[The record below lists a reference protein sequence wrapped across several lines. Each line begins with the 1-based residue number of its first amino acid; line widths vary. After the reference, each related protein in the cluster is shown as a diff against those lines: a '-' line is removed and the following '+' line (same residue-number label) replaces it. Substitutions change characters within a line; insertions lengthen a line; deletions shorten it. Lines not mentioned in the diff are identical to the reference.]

1 MKTAWQKWTACLLA
15 TLMVLG
21 SVFAGPGVAAWAAG
35 PDDGNAAALPS
46 SAAEPGRETI
56 NFNNDWLYYKG
67 DITGAEAVDFEDS
80 EWLYVNLPHST
91 IHYTPDNYYQK
102 DLGVFWYRKHFTVPE
117 EMQGKKLYITFEAAM
132 QAAEVWLN
140 GEKVGSHQGGYTA
153 FVIDLTDFVSYGEEN
168 VIAVRIDTRPNT
180 AFNPG
185 KTNPDFQ
192 YFGGLYR
199 NVYLTAMD
207 TLHVSDAVYEN
218 EAAGGGLFLTAPS
231 VTKESATVKA
241 QTDVKNE
248 GAQAEDTTVRTE
260 IVDEDGS
267 VVATKEDTAS
277 IEAGERYAFTQELV
291 VENPR
296 LWSVNTP
303 ELYTVRTTVL
313 TGDTVRDSLETTYGI
328 RKVEWK
334 RDGCYIN
341 DEFVELNG
349 VNLHSETGML
359 GNAQSNDAIFEEI
372 RRLKEWGF
380 DFIRMSHYPHAPA
393 FYAACDKYGVAVI
406 DCLSGWQQ
414 FVNTDSFKNATYQE
428 VRDMFHMN
436 RNHCSIIAWEPSL
449 NESGYNQ
456 AWAEEVH
463 RISHEEY
470 PEDGDSRIYTGGW
483 RYWNV
488 FDMGVGTPQA
498 NVIGDAATYS
508 DKPVIVSEYGD
519 WNYGGYTST
528 TRVTREPAHTKFNGG
543 DEGMLIQ
550 CDNLQESMALN
561 RSQEWGGAYAYW
573 QYADYAGFDTT
584 DLTYCGVVDIY
595 RIPKFSA
602 YFVQSQ
608 RDADI
613 DLSEYGID
621 TGPMVFVANSW
632 ASDSPDQVRVFSNC
646 DEVELFVNGESIGRQ
661 TPDTQMWGP
670 HGDGSP
676 NNYPAEGAGKY
687 ISTENLKHPPF
698 TFDLSA
704 YTPGEGTITAVGYID
719 GQQVAEYV
727 RRAPEEA
734 AQLTLEA
741 ENDEPLKLDGSTAK
755 LVWVD
760 VRDANG
766 TVVNT
771 ADNAIT
777 FSVDG
782 PGIVVGDKT
791 EADEGQATKTIT
803 ALGGQMGVWV
813 RSKRGSGDIT
823 LTATSNGLTTAT
835 LTIPTETVEGLPE
848 VPEGGDADEADYV
861 APEQPATDNLF
872 LNKPASASSEN
883 TSSQL
888 GVEAAERAN
897 DGDETTK
904 WCARVTDTSDSSVG
918 PHWWQ
923 VDMGDTYN
931 LESVEI
937 LFEMNTNYKY
947 QIAVSDSPDMTQ
959 ADVVVD
965 RSSNAESVQRVTENI
980 DRECRY
986 VRVYVNCP
994 ASNIWPCILEVKGVG
1009 ESLNTNVALG
1019 KDATASREGSGHPA
1033 SDAVD
1038 GDPST
1043 YWTNAAMGAANWQ
1056 VDLGG
1061 DYQINQVDVDFVWGD
1076 GSLMHNFT
1084 LQSSMDGNSWT
1095 DVATYSGPDKT
1106 ASLQVDTL
1114 ARYLRVYNLYA
1125 GDGTRDWTEIAEF
1138 CAYGSEAAEETR
1150 LDYGAPSYAS
1160 SSAADSD
1167 PSYGNDGDPA
1177 KYWVPAP
1184 DDASPW
1190 WYYDAGGLYDMSNV
1204 QLTWNSEQSHRYTI
1218 DLSVDGETWTTVA
1231 DHMDGSEALTLT
1243 NDDISGLARYVR
1255 ISLPAGSTEGF
1266 WINSTGREASAR
1278 LVTGVET
1285 LDSVEA
1291 YVGTAFEDLDLPD
1304 EISATL
1310 EGGLSTKLPVV
1321 WDEDSYRADTAE
1333 KQTITGTLTMIPG
1346 VKNSDGV
1353 KASIVVDV
1361 QEIPEQTVSMALT
1374 APETVAPGSTFTVTH
1389 SFSGLGELMDP
1400 LYIVQMDL
1408 TYPEGL
1414 TCESV
1419 VPNDGIDGNLTV
1431 GIHNDEQ
1438 KVTILYDS
1446 NTFDGLPTDAS
1457 GLFTAT
1463 FAVDEAMAEGDYTIG
1478 MGNVIALT
1486 VDGNDVGSALQNAT
1500 VQVGQ
1505 TAPETADLT
1514 VTFNG
1519 KDAKLWIDGEEQTI
1533 ANLLGTYKQADV
1545 ANGEALTFDF
1555 TPAVGGRIFRAVT
1568 VNGGEPE
1575 LIGEDSYTYTGT
1587 MDTLNPTLSF
1597 AFETVS
1603 KTTLQAVIDYAQAR
1617 IDAGDVDNLVPAVQE
1632 KFQKAFDAAVEVND
1646 DPAATQ
1652 DEINETWSNLLD
1664 ALHYLDFTVGDK
1676 TKLEELVAIA
1686 ETLDEADYTAAS
1698 WEAFQDALA
1707 AAQETVEDENAVQND
1722 IDSAYDALYD
1732 AMMDLAGTAD
1742 RTTLDMVIAEAEAIR
1757 AGLDS
1762 YLEEGKQEFL
1772 DALEAAKAIG
1782 NDATQAEVDAAA
1794 EALNRAMADL
1804 RKAPDR
1810 EELEALLSRMESKDL
1825 SSYTAS
1831 SAAAFTAAKNNL
1843 AAVLA
1848 KSDATPEEL
1857 AAAQDTALQA
1867 EKNLKKKT
1875 QNSSSQGSS
1884 SSSSNSGNAYG
1895 AAGTATV
1902 NPVVNAAQ
1910 SVVEQTSVR
1919 SDTTLPFT
1927 LTRGSAY
1934 CFKMTVLN
1942 GSNVMPS
1949 FTVGNGS
1956 VFKTQFVARS
1966 GNDYYFRVYA
1976 TGKPG
1981 ESTGV
1986 YTTLPGQNPVR
1997 HCVVTIG

>member
-21 SVFAGPGVAAWAAG
+21 TVFAGPGVYAWAADLG
-35 PDDGNAAALPS
+35 EGDGVTLSN

-56 NFNNDWLYYKG
+56 NFNNDWRYYEG
-67 DITGAEAVDFEDS
+67 DVTGADAADFDDED
-80 EWLYVNLPHST
+80 WLYVNLPHST
-91 IHYTPDNYYQK
+91 IHYTPDNYYQE
-102 DLGVFWYRKHFTVPE
+102 DLGVFWYRKHFTIPE

-132 QAAEVWLN
+132 QAAEVWVN
-140 GEKVGSHQGGYTA
+140 GEKVGTHQGGYTA
-153 FVIDLTDFVSYGEEN
+153 FVFDLTDKVAYGEEN
-168 VIAVRIDTRPNT
+168 VIAVRIDTRPNA

-185 KTNPDFQ
+185 KNNPDFQ

-207 TLHVSDAVYEN
+207 PLHVSDAVYEN
-218 EAAGGGLFLTAPS
+218 KTAGGGIFLTAPS
-231 VTKESATVKA
+231 VTKESATVQA

-248 GAQAEDTTVRTE
+248 GEQAQDTTVKTE
-260 IVDEDGS
+260 IVDEDGG
-267 VVATKEDTAS
+267 VVATKEDTTTIA
-277 IEAGERYAFTQELV
+277 AGESHAFVQKLV

-296 LWSVNTP
+296 LWSINTP

-341 DEFVELNG
+341 GEYVELNG
-349 VNLHSETGML
+349 TNMHSEIGML
-359 GNAQSNDAIFEEI
+359 GNAQSDDSIFEDV

-380 DFIRMSHYPHAPA
+380 DFIRMSHYPHSPA

-406 DCLSGWQQ
+406 DCLSGLQQ
-414 FVNTDSFKNATYQE
+414 FNNTDSFKNATYQE
-428 VRDMFHMN
+428 LRDMFHTN
-436 RNHCSIIAWEPSL
+436 RNYCSIVAWEPSL
-449 NESGYNQ
+449 NESGYNE
-456 AWAEEVH
+456 AWAKEMQ

-470 PEDGDSRIYTGGW
+470 PTDGDSRIYTGGW
-483 RYWNV
+483 KYWNV

-519 WNYGGYTST
+519 WNYGGYTSS
-528 TRVTREPAHTKFNGG
+528 TRVTREPAHTKFKGG

-561 RSQEWGGAYAYW
+561 RSFDWGGAYAYW

-584 DLTYCGVVDIY
+584 DLTYCGIVDIY

-608 RDADI
+608 RDADV
-613 DLSEYGID
+613 DLSEYGIES
-621 TGPMVFVANSW
+621 GPMVFVANTW

-646 DEVELFVNGESIGRQ
+646 DEVELFVNGKSIGKQ

-670 HGDGSP
+670 HGDGNP
-676 NNYPAEGAGKY
+676 KDHPASGAGKY

-698 TFDLSA
+698 TFDLSD

-719 GQQVAEYV
+719 GQKAAEYV

-734 AQLTLEA
+734 TQITLQA

-760 VRDANG
+760 VKDANG

-771 ADNAIT
+771 ADNAVT

-782 PGIVVGDKT
+782 PGLVIGDKA
-791 EADEGQATKTIT
+791 EVDEGQETKTVT
-803 ALGGQMGVWV
+803 MLGGQMGIWV

-861 APEQPATDNLF
+861 KPVETGNLF

-904 WCARVTDTSDSSVG
+904 WCAKVTDSSDDSVG

-923 VDMGDTYN
+923 VDMGDTYK

-937 LFEMNTNYKY
+937 LFEMNTDYKY
-947 QIAVSDSPDMTQ
+947 QIAVSDSPDITQ
-959 ADVVVD
+959 EDVVVD
-965 RSSNAESVQRVTENI
+965 RSSNTENVQRVTEEINQ
-980 DRECRY
+980 ECRY

-994 ASNIWPCILEVKGVG
+994 ASNIWPCILEVKGTG
-1009 ESLNTNVALG
+1009 ESTNANVAAG
-1019 KDATASREGSGHPA
+1019 KDATASKEGAGHPA
-1033 SDAVD
+1033 SAAVD

-1056 VDLGG
+1056 VDLGEV
-1061 DYQINQVDVDFVWGD
+1061 YQINQVDVDFVWGN
-1076 GSLMHNFT
+1076 GTLMHTFT
-1084 LQSSMDGNSWT
+1084 LQSSMDGNRWT
-1095 DVATYSGPDKT
+1095 DVANYSGPDKM
-1106 ASLQVDTL
+1106 ASLQVDTQ

-1125 GDGTRDWTEIAEF
+1125 GDGTKDWTEIAEF
-1138 CAYGSEAAEETR
+1138 YAYGAEAAEETR
-1150 LDYGAPSYAS
+1150 LDYGVPSYAS
-1160 SSAADSD
+1160 SSAEGSD
-1167 PSYGNDGDPA
+1167 PAYGNDGDPA
-1177 KYWVPAP
+1177 KYWIPSP
-1184 DDASPW
+1184 DDESPW
-1190 WYYDAGGLYDMSNV
+1190 WYFDAGGLYNMSNV
-1204 QLTWNSEQSHRYTI
+1204 QLSWTSEQSHRYTI
-1218 DLSVDGETWTTVA
+1218 DLSVDGVNWTTAV

-1243 NDDISGLARYVR
+1243 SDAVSGLARYVR

-1266 WINSTGREASAR
+1266 WINSTGREANGK
-1278 LVTGVET
+1278 LVTGVEELAAVDAFT
-1285 LDSVEA
+1285 
-1291 YVGTAFEDLDLPD
+1291 GTAFEDLELPK
-1304 EISATL
+1304 EVLANL
-1310 EGGLSTKLPVV
+1310 EGDLSTKLPVV
-1321 WDEDSYRADTAE
+1321 WDEDGYKADSAGE
-1333 KQTITGTLTMIPG
+1333 QTLTGTLTMIPG
-1346 VKNSDGV
+1346 VKNSEDV
-1353 KASIVVDV
+1353 KASIVVNV
-1361 QEIPEQTVSMALT
+1361 KEVPEQTITMGLT
-1374 APETVAPGSTFTVTH
+1374 APETVAPGSEFAVTH
-1389 SFSGLGELMDP
+1389 SISGLGELVEP
-1400 LYIVQMDL
+1400 VGIIQMDL

-1414 TCESV
+1414 TCEEV
-1419 VPNDGIDGNLTV
+1419 IPNENIDGNLTV
-1431 GIHNDEQ
+1431 GIHNDEH
-1438 KVTILYDS
+1438 KVSILYDGDLE
-1446 NTFDGLPTDAS
+1446 NGLPVDTS
-1457 GLFTAT
+1457 SLFTAT
-1463 FAVDEAMAEGDYTIG
+1463 FKVDEAAGEGDYDIEI
-1478 MGNVIALT
+1478 GNVVVLNIS
-1486 VDGNDVGSALQNAT
+1486 GNDIGSALQQAT
-1500 VQVGQ
+1500 VHVGQ

-1514 VTFNG
+1514 VTFSG

-1533 ANLLGTYKQADV
+1533 ANLLGVYTLEDV
-1545 ANGEALTFDF
+1545 ANGEELVFDF
-1555 TPAVGGRIFRAVT
+1555 TPAVEGRTFRAVT

-1575 LIGEDSYTYTGT
+1575 IIGSGSYRYTGS
-1587 MDTLNPTLSF
+1587 MDTLNPTLTF

-1603 KTTLQAVIDYAQAR
+1603 KLTLQAVIDYAQER
-1617 IDAGDVDNLVPAVQE
+1617 IDAGDTDNLVPAVQE
-1632 KFQKAFDAAVEVND
+1632 KFQKAFDKANEVNE

-1652 DEINETWSNLLD
+1652 DAINEAWSALMD
-1664 ALHYLDFTVGDK
+1664 ALHYLEFEPGDK
-1676 TKLEELVAIA
+1676 TRLDDLIALA
-1686 ETLDEADYTAAS
+1686 ETLDENDYTSDTWAALQTALD
-1698 WEAFQDALA
+1698 EAIKTSND
-1707 AAQETVEDENAVQND
+1707 DNAVQND
-1722 IDSAYDALYD
+1722 VDKACQALYD
-1732 AMMDLAGTAD
+1732 ALMHLAGTAD
-1742 RTTLDMVIAEAEAIR
+1742 RTALDTALAKAEGIEEN
-1757 AGLDS
+1757 LDA
-1762 YLEEGKQEFL
+1762 YLDDGKQEFIG
-1772 DALEAAKAIG
+1772 ALNAARDIDR
-1782 NDATQAEVDAAA
+1782 DATQEEVDAAA
-1794 EALNRAMADL
+1794 KALTEAMANL
-1804 RKAPDR
+1804 RKIPSRA
-1810 EELEALLSRMESKDL
+1810 ELEALLNRMESKDL
-1825 SSYTAS
+1825 SGYTAS
-1831 SAAAFTAAKNNL
+1831 SAAAFTAAKKNL
-1843 AAVLA
+1843 AAVLD
-1848 KSDATPEEL
+1848 KSNATPEEL
-1857 AAAQDTALQA
+1857 VAAQDAALLA

-1875 QNSSSQGSS
+1875 QNSGKG
-1884 SSSSNSGNAYG
+1884 SSSSNSSNTYG
-1895 AAGTATV
+1895 ASGTATA

-1910 SVVEQTSVR
+1910 SVAEQTSVR
-1919 SDTTLPFT
+1919 CDTTMPFT

-1956 VFKTQFVARS
+1956 VLKTQFIAQI